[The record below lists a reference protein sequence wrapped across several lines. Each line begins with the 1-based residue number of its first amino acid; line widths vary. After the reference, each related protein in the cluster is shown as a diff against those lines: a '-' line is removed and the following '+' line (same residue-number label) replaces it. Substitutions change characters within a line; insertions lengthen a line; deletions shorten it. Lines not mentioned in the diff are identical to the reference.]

1 MRHTGYYSEQGRM
14 SWVPAGILL
23 TVLAFVFLPGL
34 ALADDRPVVQ
44 VNFSIEGDLFN
55 GLTAADLAEI
65 EAKVEEKICTLAEKR
80 WGFLDWSH
88 ELPASADTAQ
98 WNIAL
103 GVEIKQVTNDAGGMS
118 TGFIGTLEHSGLLA
132 ARKFSF
138 EQTEENETIYPMG
151 RSIPFQ
157 DAIALEDDI
166 SRQLDKQLGSLF
178 ESWEVGGYLQK
189 IPIVEEVIA
198 DVDHTRVLI
207 PVQIS
212 DLRTQGD
219 SVLAVFFISPDNNR
233 GRLDLETAAEVVEDG
248 QHKGYVIGRVTDL
261 RLFPVTISTP
271 TWWDDQLSTVLDT
284 ATDVK
289 VYMISYS
296 PSLAGSSTTDGNIV
310 LDPDM

>member
-1 MRHTGYYSEQGRM
+1 MRHTGNYPEQGRL
-14 SWVPAGILL
+14 SRVSVGVLL
-23 TVLAFVFLPGL
+23 AVLVLVFPPGP
-34 ALADDRPVVQ
+34 ALADDRPLIQ
-44 VNFSIEGDLFN
+44 VNFNFEGVLFN
-55 GLTAADLAEI
+55 GLSAEDRAAVES
-65 EAKVEEKICTLAEKR
+65 KVEEKICVLAEKR

-88 ELPASADTAQ
+88 ESPASANTAQ
-98 WNIAL
+98 WNVTL
-103 GVEIKQVTNDAGGMS
+103 GMEIKQVTNDAGGTS

-132 ARKFSF
+132 ARKFTF
-138 EQTEENETIYPMG
+138 QQTEENETIYPMG

-157 DAIALEDDI
+157 DANALEDDI

-178 ESWEVGGYLQK
+178 ESREVSGYLQQV
-189 IPIVEEVIA
+189 PIVEEIIA
-198 DVDHTRVLI
+198 DAANTRILV

-219 SVLAVFFISPDNNR
+219 SVLAVFFIDPNNNR
-233 GRLDLETAAEVVEDG
+233 GRLDLETAAEVPEEG

-261 RLFPVTISTP
+261 RLFPITITTP
-271 TWWDDQLSTVLDT
+271 TWWDDQLSTILGT